1 MDKINTS
8 FPNEVSHTWKQCK
21 DKITKMKEQYHEEHE
36 ICNAT
41 GVPSSSWS
49 WFEKFHNILG
59 GTPKMIIEVG
69 GIDQGFY
76 LLHHQVVNLDDHF
89 NSI

>member
-1 MDKINTS
+1 
-8 FPNEVSHTWKQCK
+8 
-21 DKITKMKEQYHEEHE
+21 
-36 ICNAT
+36 
-41 GVPSSSWS
+41 
-49 WFEKFHNILG
+49 
-59 GTPKMIIEVG
+59 MIIEVG